1 MEFLEKN
8 MTENQFDAVRS
19 DARHLRI
26 LAGAGTGKTRVLTH
40 RIAYQINAVRI
51 EPEHSLCLSFTNKAA
66 TEIKNRMA
74 QMGEAS
80 SVETGTFHSVAYKQ
94 VKARWKDLGVRNEPD
109 LISNRGSY
117 LSRILPKSFS
127 IPERNFILAEINWA
141 TARRI
146 STDQYIVEAENAAR
160 VDMIPFPSV
169 AEYFRKYSQLKEK
182 ENRIDFDD
190 IIQLAIQFLAD
201 DANYAEARHWK
212 FRDLFV
218 DEFQDVNPLQFALL
232 QAWLGPR
239 SSLTVVGD
247 PCQAIYSW
255 NGADSRFLNDFEK
268 HFPGSQTITLKD
280 NFRSSP
286 EILALSSSILPTM
299 ERLEPK
305 MQSGR
310 LPTIRAELSEY
321 EEARSV
327 ANLVKELAV
336 GDIMLGDQAV
346 LVRTHGQI
354 PPIVEVFK
362 EKDIGFRVASDGE
375 SGTKSDSDD
384 EVQILTLHAAKGLEW
399 KIVHLCGVEEGFHP
413 ISHANTEL
421 ALGEERRL
429 FFVGLTR
436 AEEQLH
442 ISWARNRSLGSKRS
456 RKPSKYINELS
467 NLLDPNPF
475 KFGGDRE
482 VLSQKIRAFLSS
494 RNVGDHER
502 ETSDSEKSCMVD
514 LDSLRISI
522 AKANDSK
529 PEMVLSDDA
538 IAALVSL
545 KPKSIQDLEQIPQIN
560 SLVIERFGEQIIE
573 IFS

>member
-1 MEFLEKN
+1 
-8 MTENQFDAVRS
+8 MTEKQFAAVRS

-51 EPEHSLCLSFTNKAA
+51 EPEHSLCLAFTNKAA

-74 QMGEAS
+74 TMGEAS
-80 SVETGTFHSVAYKQ
+80 LVETGTFHSIAYRQ
-94 VKARWKDLGVRNEPD
+94 IKARWKDLGIRDEPD
-109 LISNRGSY
+109 LISNQGSY
-117 LSRILPKSFS
+117 LSRILPKNFNHA
-127 IPERNFILAEINWA
+127 ERNFILAEINWA

-146 STDQYIVEAENAAR
+146 SVDDYISEAENAGR
-160 VDMIPFPSV
+160 VDVVPFVSV
-169 AEYFRKYSQLKEK
+169 VESFQKYIELKRK
-182 ENRIDFDD
+182 ENFIDYDD
-190 IIQLAIQFLAD
+190 IIQLAIRFLAE

-212 FRDLFV
+212 FKDLFV

-232 QAWLGPR
+232 QAWLGSS

-255 NGADSRFLNDFEK
+255 NGADARFLNDFEK
-268 HFPGSQTITLKD
+268 YFPNSQTVILKD

-286 EILALSSSILPTM
+286 EILALSSSILPMM
-299 ERLEPK
+299 ERLDPK

-310 LPTIRAELSEY
+310 LPTIRAELDEY

-327 ANLVKELAV
+327 ARLVKELAI
-336 GDIMLGDQAV
+336 GDIDLGDQAV
-346 LVRTHGQI
+346 LVRTHAQI
-354 PPIVEVFK
+354 PPIAEVFK
-362 EKDIGFRVASDGE
+362 DQDIKFRVASDSE
-375 SGTKSDSDD
+375 SGAGAGRGD
-384 EVQILTLHAAKGLEW
+384 EVEILTLHAAKGLEW

-413 ISHANTEL
+413 IAHANTEL

-436 AEEQLH
+436 AEEELH

-456 RKPSKYINELS
+456 RKPSTYIKELS
-467 NLLDPNPF
+467 NLLDPTPF
-475 KFGGDRE
+475 KFVSDTK
-482 VLSQKIRAFLSS
+482 VLSQRIRAFLSS
-494 RNVGDHER
+494 RNITDHQR
-502 ETSDSEKSCMVD
+502 NTTDREKSCAD
-514 LDSLRISI
+514 KLDSMRRNI

-529 PEMVLSDDA
+529 PEIVLSDDA
-538 IAALVSL
+538 IAALVSI
-545 KPKSIQDLEQIPQIN
+545 KPKSIQDLDKIPQVSSVVIN
-560 SLVIERFGEQIIE
+560 RFGEQIIE

>member
-1 MEFLEKN
+1 
-8 MTENQFDAVRS
+8 MTESQFDAVRS

-268 HFPGSQTITLKD
+268 HFPGSQTIDRK
-280 NFRSSP
+280 
-286 EILALSSSILPTM
+286 
-299 ERLEPK
+299 
-305 MQSGR
+305 
-310 LPTIRAELSEY
+310 
-321 EEARSV
+321 SV
-327 ANLVKELAV
+327 V
-336 GDIMLGDQAV
+336 
-346 LVRTHGQI
+346 
-354 PPIVEVFK
+354 
-362 EKDIGFRVASDGE
+362 
-375 SGTKSDSDD
+375 
-384 EVQILTLHAAKGLEW
+384 
-399 KIVHLCGVEEGFHP
+399 
-413 ISHANTEL
+413 
-421 ALGEERRL
+421 
-429 FFVGLTR
+429 
-436 AEEQLH
+436 
-442 ISWARNRSLGSKRS
+442 
-456 RKPSKYINELS
+456 
-467 NLLDPNPF
+467 
-475 KFGGDRE
+475 
-482 VLSQKIRAFLSS
+482 
-494 RNVGDHER
+494 
-502 ETSDSEKSCMVD
+502 
-514 LDSLRISI
+514 
-522 AKANDSK
+522 
-529 PEMVLSDDA
+529 
-538 IAALVSL
+538 
-545 KPKSIQDLEQIPQIN
+545 
-560 SLVIERFGEQIIE
+560 
-573 IFS
+573 

>member
-1 MEFLEKN
+1 
-8 MTENQFDAVRS
+8 MTEQQFAAVRS

-26 LAGAGTGKTRVLTH
+26 LAGAGTGKTRVLTQ

-51 EPEHSLCLSFTNKAA
+51 EPEHSLCLAFTNKAA
-66 TEIKNRMA
+66 TEIKDRMTP
-74 QMGEAS
+74 MGEAS
-80 SVETGTFHSVAYKQ
+80 SVETGTFHSIAYRQ
-94 VKARWKDLGVRNEPD
+94 VKARWKDLGIRDEPD
-109 LISNRGSY
+109 LISNQGSY
-117 LSRILPKSFS
+117 LSRVLPKSFNHA
-127 IPERNFILAEINWA
+127 ERNFILAEINWA

-146 STDQYIVEAENAAR
+146 SVDDYISEAENAGR
-160 VDMIPFPSV
+160 VDVVPFVSV
-169 AEYFRKYSQLKEK
+169 VESFQKYIELKRK
-182 ENRIDFDD
+182 ENFIDYDD
-190 IIQLAIQFLAD
+190 IIQLAIRFLAE

-212 FRDLFV
+212 FKDLFV

-232 QAWLGPR
+232 QAWLGSR

-268 HFPGSQTITLKD
+268 YFPDSQTIVLKD

-286 EILALSSSILPTM
+286 EILALSSSILPMM
-299 ERLEPK
+299 ERLKPK

-310 LPTIRAELSEY
+310 LPTIRAELNEY

-327 ANLVKELAV
+327 ASLVKELAI
-336 GDIMLGDQAV
+336 GNTMLGDQAV
-346 LVRTHGQI
+346 LVRTHAQI
-354 PPIVEVFK
+354 PPIAEVFK
-362 EKDIGFRVASDGE
+362 DQDIKFKVASDRE
-375 SGTKSDSDD
+375 SGARPGSDD

-413 ISHANTEL
+413 IAHANTEL

-436 AEEQLH
+436 AEEELH

-456 RKPSKYINELS
+456 RKPSTYIKELS
-467 NLLDPNPF
+467 NLLDPTPF
-475 KFGGDRE
+475 KFSSDTK
-482 VLSQKIRAFLSS
+482 VLSQRIRAFLSS
-494 RNVGDHER
+494 RNITER
-502 ETSDSEKSCMVD
+502 HLNTTDSEKTCTD
-514 LDSLRISI
+514 KLDSMRRNI

-529 PEMVLSDDA
+529 PEIVLSDDA

-545 KPKSIQDLEQIPQIN
+545 KPKSIQDLDKIPQV
-560 SLVIERFGEQIIE
+560 SSVVIDRFGEQIIE

>member
-1 MEFLEKN
+1 
-8 MTENQFDAVRS
+8 MTGSQFDAVRS

-51 EPEHSLCLSFTNKAA
+51 EPAHSLCLAFTNKAA
-66 TEIKNRMA
+66 TEIKRRIA

-80 SVETGTFHSVAYKQ
+80 SVETGTFHSIAYRQ
-94 VKARWKDLGVRNEPD
+94 VKARWKDLGIRDEPD

-117 LSRILPKSFS
+117 LSRILPKSS
-127 IPERNFILAEINWA
+127 NNMERNFILSEINWA

-146 STDQYIVEAENAAR
+146 LADNYILEAENAGRA
-160 VDMIPFPSV
+160 DIIPFASV
-169 AEYFRKYSQLKEK
+169 AEYFRKYSQLKRK
-182 ENRIDFDD
+182 ENFIDFDD
-190 IIQLAIQFLAD
+190 IIQLAIDFTAED
-201 DANYAEARHWK
+201 VNYAEARHWK

-232 QAWLGPR
+232 QAWLGPA

-280 NFRSSP
+280 NFRSTP
-286 EILALSSSILPTM
+286 EILALSSSILPMM
-299 ERLEPK
+299 ERLKPK

-310 LPTIRAELSEY
+310 LPTIRAELNEY

-327 ANLVKELAV
+327 ASLVKELAI
-336 GDIMLGDQAV
+336 GNTMLGDQAV
-346 LVRTHGQI
+346 LVRTHAQI
-354 PPIVEVFK
+354 PPIAEVFK
-362 EKDIGFRVASDGE
+362 DQDIKFKVASDRE
-375 SGTKSDSDD
+375 SGARPGSDD

-413 ISHANTEL
+413 IAHANTEL
-421 ALGEERRL
+421 DLGEERRL

-436 AEEQLH
+436 AEEELH

-456 RKPSKYINELS
+456 RKPSTYIKELS
-467 NLLDPNPF
+467 NLLDPTPF
-475 KFGGDRE
+475 KFSSDTK
-482 VLSQKIRAFLSS
+482 VLSQRIRAFLSS
-494 RNVGDHER
+494 RNITER
-502 ETSDSEKSCMVD
+502 HLNTTDSEKTCTD
-514 LDSLRISI
+514 KLDSMRRNI

-529 PEMVLSDDA
+529 PEIVLSDDA

-545 KPKSIQDLEQIPQIN
+545 KPKSIQDLDKIPQV
-560 SLVIERFGEQIIE
+560 SSVVIDRFGEQIIE

>member
-1 MEFLEKN
+1 
-8 MTENQFDAVRS
+8 MTEKQFAAVRS

-51 EPEHSLCLSFTNKAA
+51 EPEHSLCLAFTNKAA

-74 QMGEAS
+74 TMGEAS
-80 SVETGTFHSVAYKQ
+80 LVETGTFHSIAYRQ
-94 VKARWKDLGVRNEPD
+94 VKARWKDLGIRDEPD
-109 LISNRGSY
+109 LISNQGSY
-117 LSRILPKSFS
+117 LSRILPKNFNHT
-127 IPERNFILAEINWA
+127 ERNFILAEINWA

-146 STDQYIVEAENAAR
+146 SVDDYISEAENAGR
-160 VDMIPFPSV
+160 VDVVPFVSV
-169 AEYFRKYSQLKEK
+169 VESFQKYIELKRK
-182 ENRIDFDD
+182 ENFIDYDD
-190 IIQLAIQFLAD
+190 IIQLAIRFLAE

-212 FRDLFV
+212 FKDLFV

-232 QAWLGPR
+232 QAWLGSS

-255 NGADSRFLNDFEK
+255 NGADARFLNDFEK
-268 HFPGSQTITLKD
+268 YFPNSQTVILKD

-286 EILALSSSILPTM
+286 EILALSSSILPMM
-299 ERLEPK
+299 ERLNPK

-310 LPTIRAELSEY
+310 LPTIRAELDEY

-327 ANLVKELAV
+327 ARLVKELAI
-336 GDIMLGDQAV
+336 GDIDFGDQAV
-346 LVRTHGQI
+346 LVRTHAQI

-362 EKDIGFRVASDGE
+362 EQEIKFMVASDRE
-375 SGTKSDSDD
+375 SGSGRDD
-384 EVQILTLHAAKGLEW
+384 GVQILTLHAAKGLEW

-413 ISHANTEL
+413 IAHANTEL
-421 ALGEERRL
+421 ALEEERRL

-442 ISWARNRSLGSKRS
+442 ISWARNRALGSKRS
-456 RKPSKYINELS
+456 RKPSMYIRELS
-467 NLLDPNPF
+467 DLLDPTPL
-475 KFGGDRE
+475 KFDGDMKA
-482 VLSQKIRAFLSS
+482 LSQKIRAFLGS
-494 RNVGDHER
+494 RNVTDHQQKAFN
-502 ETSDSEKSCMVD
+502 SEQSCMD
-514 LDSLRISI
+514 ELDSIRRNI

-538 IAALVSL
+538 IAALVSN
-545 KPKSIQDLEQIPQIN
+545 KPKSMKDLRKIPQV
-560 SLVIERFGEQIIE
+560 SSVVIDRFGEQIIE